1 MGNQSFLGKW
11 DVSKGV
17 KLQWS
22 EGNEWSV
29 TSQVPVGV
37 DVSFKVSRKGELL
50 ACILWRGGG
59 EGSNQLIRPVQPE
72 AELSGS
78 NDTPFGWERGCQPGG
93 GNVWSKEANMM

>member
-37 DVSFKVSRKGELL
+37 DVSFKVSSFRDNSRL
-50 ACILWRGGG
+50 AYRIVWGGG
-59 EGSNQLIRPVQPE
+59 ILQTSLSDVHNQNPSFQAAAMTHHLGGARP
-72 AELSGS
+72 
-78 NDTPFGWERGCQPGG
+78 
-93 GNVWSKEANMM
+93 